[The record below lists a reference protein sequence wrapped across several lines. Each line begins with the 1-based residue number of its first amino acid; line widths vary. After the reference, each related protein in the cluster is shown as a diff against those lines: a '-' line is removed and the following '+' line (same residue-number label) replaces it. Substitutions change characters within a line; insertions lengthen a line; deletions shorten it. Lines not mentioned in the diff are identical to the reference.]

1 MSTTK
6 LYIRFS
12 LIISRL
18 NKKGLTAVQCRIT
31 YNKHRK
37 DFATGLFVNPNYWN
51 SKKQKLLDSS
61 EQDEYINIQ
70 ISLIKNKINKAF
82 LMLQIQEEPFTVN
95 DIYNIFK
102 GKSLEKDMGV
112 IEVYDLYNERIKR
125 LIGKEI
131 VLVTYQKY
139 LESERHLKDFI
150 RHQFKTS
157 DKPLRELKMNFIID
171 YNYYLQTEKNMQQ
184 STVNKTI
191 QRFRKV
197 VKFAIGNDYLDKD
210 PFLLYRAKTVKKE
223 IVFLTKEELKKLEEQ
238 TFEIK
243 RLEVIKDC
251 FVFCCYTGLAF
262 KEMVS
267 LQKKHIVKG
276 YDGEDWIKMKR
287 QKTQKELSV
296 PLLPKAKKIL
306 RKYAS
311 DHDQL
316 LPITSNARFN
326 GYLKEIADVVGIE
339 KKLTHH
345 MARRTF
351 ATTVLLFN
359 NVPMEVVSELLGHTK
374 LATTQQSYGKI
385 VQKKVSEEMK
395 RLNKKLTP

>member
-1 MSTTK
+1 MTILK
-6 LYIRFS
+6 LYIRF
-12 LIISRL
+12 IIRANEL
-18 NKKGLTAVQCRIT
+18 NKKGLAPVKCRLT
-31 YNKHRK
+31 YNKTRK
-37 DFATGLFVNPNYWN
+37 NFSTGLSVIPEYWN
-51 SKKQKLLDSS
+51 TKKQKLLDSS
-61 EQDEYINIQ
+61 QQEEYINIQ
-70 ISLIKNKINKAF
+70 LSLIKNKINKAF

-102 GKSLEKDMGV
+102 GKSPEKDMGI
-112 IEVYDLYNERIKR
+112 IEVYDLHNERIEK

-150 RHQFKTS
+150 RHKFKTS
-157 DKPLRELKMNFIID
+157 DKPLRELKMSFIND

-184 STVNKTI
+184 STLNKAI

-223 IVFLTKEELKKLEEQ
+223 IVFLTKEELIKLEKQ

-243 RLEVIKDC
+243 RIQVIKDC

-262 KEMVS
+262 KEMS
-267 LQKKHIVKG
+267 NLKKEHLVKG
-276 YDGEDWIKMKR
+276 HDSMDWIMIKR
-287 QKTQKELSV
+287 QKTNKTVSI
-296 PLLPKAKKIL
+296 PILPKAQKIID
-306 RKYAS
+306 KYSS
-311 DHDQL
+311 DSEYV
-316 LPITSNARFN
+316 LPVTSNARFN
-326 GYLKEIADVVGIE
+326 GYLKEIADVVGIT
-339 KKLTHH
+339 KNLTHH

-351 ATTVLLFN
+351 ASTVLLYN
-359 NVPMEVVSELLGHTK
+359 NVPMEIVSELLGHTK

-385 VQKKVSEEMK
+385 VQKKVGEEMM
-395 RLNKKLTP
+395 RLREG